1 MEKEADG
8 DLYAWEPSEGPPCPP
23 MEQAA
28 ELFNEDWDLE
38 LKADQGNP
46 YGR

>member
-1 MEKEADG
+1 MEEKEADG
-8 DLYAWEPSEGPPCPP
+8 ELYAWELSEGPP
-23 MEQAA
+23 MGQAA
-28 ELFNEDWDLE
+28 DLFSEDWDLE